1 MNPLLD
7 FDTYIPDVEAHVFN
21 GKVYLYGSHDEKGGE
36 RFCMLDY
43 EFFSTD
49 VDDLEHFKSDGISYS
64 KNEDVIHRVDKEKLV
79 DYYAPDCVKGN
90 DGYYYLY
97 YSAMGPNTK
106 PFGPISVAKSSS
118 PSGPFKYYGDI
129 KYKNGKAVLIY
140 LNNDPAVINDN
151 GRIFLYYGW
160 GLGRD
165 FRNKF
170 LSFLYNFVLSKISGR
185 SIKEIKNTK
194 PSILSCAYVEI
205 DSNDML
211 TALDKPK
218 AVLDSKTSADK
229 NSDLYKHPFYE
240 APSIRKFND
249 WYYLIYSSGENGE
262 LCYAKSNFP
271 DKGFEYGGVLISSA
285 DLGYDGSKIS
295 KDIYGTIHGSIEMIK
310 DSYYLFYHRL
320 SNQSDFQRRVCA
332 EKINMD
338 SSGNFAQVE
347 MTTNGLSNYIG
358 KGKIEAIRA
367 ANIYN
372 ENTRRRK
379 KKLINAPYSTF
390 DEKEHFITNII
401 KNSHIVFKY
410 FSFVN
415 VNKISVNLR
424 GISKGT
430 LTLKIN
436 NKTIDKI
443 DIHPSFSWEKYD
455 FVLNNLTSGKAS
467 IEFEFNSK
475 KSIDFLNF
483 EIN

>member
-358 KGKIEAIRA
+358 KGKIEAKR
-367 ANIYN
+367 
-372 ENTRRRK
+372 
-379 KKLINAPYSTF
+379 S
-390 DEKEHFITNII
+390 
-401 KNSHIVFKY
+401 
-410 FSFVN
+410 
-415 VNKISVNLR
+415 
-424 GISKGT
+424 
-430 LTLKIN
+430 
-436 NKTIDKI
+436 
-443 DIHPSFSWEKYD
+443 
-455 FVLNNLTSGKAS
+455 
-467 IEFEFNSK
+467 
-475 KSIDFLNF
+475 
-483 EIN
+483 

>member
-97 YSAMGPNTK
+97 YSAMGPNTN

-338 SSGNFAQVE
+338 SSGDFAQVE

-372 ENTRRRK
+372 ENTGRRK

-443 DIHPSFSWEKYD
+443 DIYPSLSWEKYD

>member
-194 PSILSCAYVEI
+194 SSILSCAFVEI

-372 ENTRRRK
+372 ENTGRRK

-424 GISKGT
+424 GISKGS

-443 DIHPSFSWEKYD
+443 DIHPSLSWEKYD

>member
-347 MTTNGLSNYIG
+347 MTTNGLSNYIV
-358 KGKIEAIRA
+358 
-367 ANIYN
+367 
-372 ENTRRRK
+372 
-379 KKLINAPYSTF
+379 INAPYSTF

-443 DIHPSFSWEKYD
+443 DIHPSLSWEKYD

>member
-43 EFFSTD
+43 EFFSSD

-295 KDIYGTIHGSIEMIK
+295 KDIYGTIHGSIEDIYGTIHGSIEMIK

-338 SSGNFAQVE
+338 SSSNFAQVE

-367 ANIYN
+367 
-372 ENTRRRK
+372 
-379 KKLINAPYSTF
+379 KLINAPYSTF

-443 DIHPSFSWEKYD
+443 DIHPSLSWEKYD